1 MTYNVEN
8 ILKIMEEVHVF
19 DIRDTISKVKYS
31 TDIIS
36 MLFRV
41 AFQLH

>member
-31 TDIIS
+31 TDIS